1 MAIRTK
7 KPLALNLS
15 PLVWKLLVQEPVS
28 RTDLEENDTLYAQSL
43 RGIRDI
49 HLAEITEANFHEVH
63 SVSTQKFSH
72 FFVDSVT
79 QKLVLLFKQW
89 LFFSGLVKKIQLKF
103 YMSELKVI
111 LVK

>member
-28 RTDLEENDTLYAQSL
+28 RIDLEENDTLYAQSL

-49 HLAEITEANFHEVH
+49 HLAEITEANFHEVQ
-63 SVSTQKFSH
+63 SQVLQVH
-72 FFVDSVT
+72 FFVYPAT
-79 QKLVLLFKQW
+79 QKHVLLFKH
-89 LFFSGLVKKIQLKF
+89 
-103 YMSELKVI
+103 
-111 LVK
+111 

>member
-49 HLAEITEANFHEVH
+49 HLAEITEANFHEVY
-63 SVSTQKFSH
+63 SVSSKKFSH
-72 FFVDSVT
+72 SVINSVT
-79 QKLVLLFKQW
+79 QKTCSALQTVQQDCEKH
-89 LFFSGLVKKIQLKF
+89 SI
-103 YMSELKVI
+103 
-111 LVK
+111 

>member
-63 SVSTQKFSH
+63 VFLIISSH
-72 FFVDSVT
+72 IS
-79 QKLVLLFKQW
+79 LL
-89 LFFSGLVKKIQLKF
+89 
-103 YMSELKVI
+103 I
-111 LVK
+111 LLH